1 MLKFLSA
8 IRTHA
13 SVAELADALDSKS
26 SFFGSVGST
35 PTGGI
40 RIKAEHLYRCS
51 AFVVFGATCHS
62 LAPVRHSGRFG
73 RYNTEKGE

>member
-1 MLKFLSA
+1 MAVSLVYYLPALLGACKKSFDLLKFLFA
-8 IRTHA
+8 IRKNA

-40 RIKAEHLYRCS
+40 QTKAEHLI
-51 AFVVFGATCHS
+51 
-62 LAPVRHSGRFG
+62 
-73 RYNTEKGE
+73 